1 MRKTQ
6 ADVFSGF
13 TGKIGKT
20 GFYKRILNGVE
31 VIQQCPTRKTNKRDK
46 SLPGQNLKFRQA
58 VRAAAL
64 ALSDSEI
71 QSMYARIATGTCSAN
86 SMYIKDYFHPA
97 VISGADVSG
106 YEGQRGFRFR
116 ITVENIVPVRTVTV
130 SIVSGTGQ
138 ILESGPAGPA
148 KLDDEWVYE
157 TESFIPDLNGAML
170 QVTAVDYPGH
180 SATRSIPL

>member
-1 MRKTQ
+1 MRKTKPD
-6 ADVFSGF
+6 AFSGF

-31 VIQQCPTRKTNKRDK
+31 VIQQCPTRKTNKRNK
-46 SLPGQNLKFRQA
+46 PLPAQNLKFRKA

-64 ALSDSEI
+64 ALADPEI
-71 QSMYARIATGTCSAN
+71 RSVYTRVATGTCSAN

-97 VISGADVSG
+97 VISGVDVSG
-106 YEGQRGFRFR
+106 YEGQRGVRFR

-138 ILESGPAGPA
+138 ILESGPAIS
-148 KLDDEWVYE
+148 LNRDYEWTYQ
-157 TESFIPDLNGAML
+157 TESFISDLNGAML

>member
-1 MRKTQ
+1 MRKTRPD
-6 ADVFSGF
+6 AFSGF

-20 GFYKRILNGVE
+20 GFYKRVLNGVE
-31 VIQQCPTRKTNKRDK
+31 VIQQCPTRKTNKRNK
-46 SLPGQNLKFRQA
+46 PLPAQNLRFRQA
-58 VRAAAL
+58 VRAATL
-64 ALSDSEI
+64 ALTDPEI
-71 QSMYARIATGTCSAN
+71 RAVYTRVATGTCSAN
-86 SMYIKDYFHPA
+86 SMYIKDFFHPA
-97 VISGADVSG
+97 VISGIDTSG

-180 SATRSIPL
+180 SATRSILL